1 MEKVGDKHMKKEKA
15 MTLIALVITIILLII
30 LAGVSLVVLF
40 GDNGIITKAGE
51 TKEMQKIAEL
61 TEKLEL
67 EKGPVALD
75 HLGEV
80 FLADY
85 LEYIQGKNIVQ
96 EKDIEHLNEFQA
108 YLTLEEKYVFLA
120 EEMDNRD
127 VKITYMGE
135 PGELPPRIVK
145 LEVTSTTKSITV
157 KVSGVRLENAIYQY
171 FIKAEKNA
179 EYGAPI
185 VEQPE
190 TTYTFNNLNQNH
202 IYYIQVEAHAPKGDS
217 KKETNIT
224 TGTITALDSNNTT
237 FTTTP
242 SGWTNGSVKTKIATT
257 VKGYTLQ
264 YSKDLTN
271 WSNYTAEVASNKNE
285 TIYARLTDGKN
296 IGNYTSTQIKNIDT
310 TVPEAATIALSGAG
324 TVASN
329 PTVKAKVTHTD
340 KQSGVEVTKCRWVFN
355 TKAGAVGNSES
366 SYTGGAFSS
375 NGQELTLPMSGQAT
389 YYLHILTVD
398 KAGNKKE
405 TISKPIKVVANTHTH
420 TGSSS
425 TGGGCYTTPVYHQH
439 TGSSSTGGGCY
450 TAPVYHQHTG
460 SVSTG
465 GGCYTK
471 AIYHNHTG
479 SSSTGGGCYTLP
491 IYHSHISSCYV
502 TATCSTFADGPFDCW
517 NNDGDPHGHNGWYN
531 ERHDNC
537 GRGMVYRAFTK
548 SWREGEQAPSAISG
562 SHSYSKLTCAK
573 NTSTIDS
580 YAAGCNKTA
589 GVTVEGYQVNCGKV
603 AGSTIER
610 YNVGCGKTA
619 GSSIDSYNLGCGI
632 MAGQIVSYSISY

>member
-1 MEKVGDKHMKKEKA
+1 MKKEKGI
-15 MTLIALVITIILLII
+15 TLIALVVTIILLII

-80 FLADY
+80 LIADY
-85 LEYIQGKNIVQ
+85 LEYIQGKNIIQ

-135 PGELPPRIVK
+135 PGELPPRIAK

-202 IYYIQVEAHAPKGDS
+202 IYYIQVEAHTEHGNS

-355 TKAGAVGNSES
+355 TKAGTIGNSES

-450 TAPVYHQHTG
+450 TTPVYHQHTG

-471 AIYHNHTG
+471 VIYHSHTG
-479 SSSTGGGCYTLP
+479 NSSTNGGCYTLP
-491 IYHSHISSCYV
+491 VYHAHSSSCYQ
-502 TATCSTFADGPFDCW
+502 TGTCHVSIHLTHASR
-517 NNDGDPHGHNGWYN
+517 NDHWDEHIDSWEDHGSCGQARHYINPKHFVGDPCH
-531 ERHDNC
+531 C
-537 GRGMVYRAFTK
+537 GDGYDHT
-548 SWREGEQAPSAISG
+548 
-562 SHSYSKLTCAK
+562 YSKLVCSKA
-573 NTSTIDS
+573 NTIES
-580 YAAGCNKTA
+580 YAISCGKTA
-589 GVTVEGYQVNCGKV
+589 GTTVEGYQVNCGKV
-603 AGSTIER
+603 AGSTVER

-632 MAGQIVSYSISY
+632 TAGQIVSYSISY